1 MPRRMKLDSMAT
13 AGNLKVAQRIVHLGQ
28 SALVFE
34 PMFLTD
40 SQDLLLVI
48 STHRAGTMPGGISL
62 EEAEFARLRRT
73 VADLASVGFD
83 FSDWPGSGAEVEA
96 IDLSVRPRVFG
107 QETLDLL
114 ALELAELAPVRTL
127 VSPDPIRKLAG
138 RLAASAIRED
148 VSVGLLSRIIGAGP
162 GTTPSGDDVIVGVLA
177 GLYSGALFEAAARL
191 GDRVLPLISGTTRAG
206 AHYLRSAV
214 DGRFGEH
221 VHQLIRSLELDSD
234 PRLTIAIASEWGST
248 SGVDLLHG
256 LVAALSGIKNAEKVW
271 EAA

>member
-1 MPRRMKLDSMAT
+1 MAT
-13 AGNLKVAQRIVHLGQ
+13 ARNLKVAQQIVHLGQ

-34 PMFLTD
+34 PVSLTG

-48 STHRAGTMPGGISL
+48 TTDQAGTMPGGISL
-62 EEAEFARLRRT
+62 ERTDFTRLRRA
-73 VADLASVGFD
+73 VADLASARFD
-83 FSDWPGSGAEVEA
+83 FSEWPASGAGLEA
-96 IDLSVRPRVFG
+96 IDLSVPPRVFSQKTLG
-107 QETLDLL
+107 QL
-114 ALELAELAPVRTL
+114 ARELRELAPVRNL
-127 VSPDPIRKLAG
+127 VSPDPIRRLAA

-148 VSVGLLSRIIGAGP
+148 ASVGLLSRMIGAGP

-177 GLYSGALFEAAARL
+177 GLHSGGLFEAAARL
-191 GDRVLPLISGTTRAG
+191 GDRVLPLLSGTTRAG

-221 VHQLIRSLELDSD
+221 VHQVLRSLELDSD